1 MFAKKALLALAAT
14 ASLAAPV
21 SAFAY
26 DRDRGDGYD
35 RGGHEQRYDQRYD
48 RRDDDRR
55 FDRDRRDRDNRRY
68 VCRRGVFYMRDSWC
82 ARHRRDW
89 NYWR

>member
-1 MFAKKALLALAAT
+1 MFAKKALLALVAT

-35 RGGHEQRYDQRYD
+35 RDRYEHRYDQD
-48 RRDDDRR
+48 RRDGDRR
-55 FDRDRRDRDNRRY
+55 FDRDRRDRDDRRY

-82 ARHRRDW
+82 ARHRGDW